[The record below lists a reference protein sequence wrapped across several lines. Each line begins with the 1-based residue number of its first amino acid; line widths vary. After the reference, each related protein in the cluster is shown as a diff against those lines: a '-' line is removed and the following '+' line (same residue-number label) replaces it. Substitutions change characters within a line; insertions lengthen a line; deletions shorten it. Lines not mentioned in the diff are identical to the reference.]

1 MRFTMATVAA
11 SRRDSLA
18 PPMVAALALGPHA
31 DNEATRGAMRI
42 QSAAAVLDPAFRCD
56 HGSTARNH
64 CPDHVQG
71 PTVGKDRP
79 NEFHR
84 GFMGRADFAGIE
96 RP

>member
-1 MRFTMATVAA
+1 MATLAA

-18 PPMVAALALGPHA
+18 TADGCGARAGAAMP

-96 RP
+96 RR